1 MRRML
6 GIAIVAAMALG
17 AGVAL
22 ADEVSG
28 KIEGIDLQGNK
39 FKIGDQEFQW
49 SSSNSVGT
57 KLEELKDGD
66 QVKMMY
72 EPNSDGT
79 NDVQEITKE

>member
-1 MRRML
+1 
-6 GIAIVAAMALG
+6 MALG

-39 FKIGDQEFQW
+39 FKIGDQEFRRW

-66 QVKMMY
+66 QVKIMY